1 MTPLS
6 PEVAAGRR
14 EPAPEVMCHAHH
26 IRSPPPEVNHHHH
39 DRLSPRH
46 SLGSR
51 LEAKYGSPYRQLKYS
66 RSCIELG
73 SVRRTSYPL
82 QDEEDTEE
90 GEGEGEVE
98 VEGEGA
104 VRSSR
109 PGVSASGG
117 RGVEQ
122 QEEEERSEAAF
133 TALVHSSE
141 LPSAPFGDCN
151 AGEVGGAAPD
161 RTKGKVGSLAAALS
175 GGVSGCLPGECTPSI
190 DRIENEESQTNRNET
205 KRAGLFIIG
214 DTETEEQDNED
225 MLRKLPE
232 LGTETIHSIQIIVRI
247 FDTCMYCTF
256 PISYLVATYSHRPQ
270 NFCTT
275 DLAFLFSNFF

>member
-1 MTPLS
+1 MVTPFFS
-6 PEVAAGRR
+6 PEVAAGKR

-26 IRSPPPEVNHHHH
+26 IRSPPPEVNHHQH

-73 SVRRTSYPL
+73 SVRRTSFPL
-82 QDEEDTEE
+82 QDAEDTEE
-90 GEGEGEVE
+90 GEGEG
-98 VEGEGA
+98 EGEGA

-117 RGVEQ
+117 RGAEE
-122 QEEEERSEAAF
+122 EEEERSEAAF

-141 LPSAPFGDCN
+141 LSSAPVGDCN
-151 AGEVGGAAPD
+151 AGEVGGAAP
-161 RTKGKVGSLAAALS
+161 TTGKVGSLAVLS
-175 GGVSGCLPGECTPSI
+175 GGVSSCLPGESTPSI
-190 DRIENEESQTNRNET
+190 GRIENEESQTNRNET

-214 DTETEEQDNED
+214 DTDYDDNASSETEDQDDEE

-232 LGTETIHSIQIIVRI
+232 LGRETIHSIHI
-247 FDTCMYCTF
+247 
-256 PISYLVATYSHRPQ
+256 L
-270 NFCTT
+270 
-275 DLAFLFSNFF
+275 